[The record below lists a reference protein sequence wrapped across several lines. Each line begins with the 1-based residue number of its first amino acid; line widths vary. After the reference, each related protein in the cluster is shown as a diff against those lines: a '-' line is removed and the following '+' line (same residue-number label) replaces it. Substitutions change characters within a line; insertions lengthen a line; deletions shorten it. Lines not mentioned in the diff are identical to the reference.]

1 MRIQLINPNTCQGM
15 TDKIALCAQHIAL
28 PTTQITA
35 CSPEHGPETIECARD
50 EVLASAGLLD
60 VIRECEQETNKPDAY
75 IVACFGDPALDAAK
89 ELTEAPVLGIA
100 QAAFHAASLV
110 AHRFSVVTT
119 LARTIPTAEHLLQ
132 RYGLAE
138 RCCAIR
144 AIELPV
150 LALEQTDN
158 ATFQQLLAACRET
171 LHYDGAEAIV
181 LGCAGMSDLVSDLQ
195 SELGVPIIDGVTAA
209 VSLAESLHRL
219 SLSTSKVATY
229 APPPAKPFT
238 GRYQHWSAVAGK
250 ED

>member
-15 TDKIALCAQHIAL
+15 TDKIALCAEHIAL

-35 CSPEHGPETIECARD
+35 CSPPHGPETIECARD

-60 VIRECEQETNKPDAY
+60 VIKECEQEDSKPDGY

-89 ELTEAPVLGIA
+89 ELTDAPVIGIA
-100 QAAFHAASLV
+100 QAAFHTASLL

-119 LARTIPTAEHLLQ
+119 LSRTIPTAEHLLH
-132 RYGLAE
+132 RYGLAD

-150 LALEQTDN
+150 LALEQTDQ
-158 ATFQQLLAACRET
+158 ATFQQLVATCRES
-171 LHYDGAEAIV
+171 LRDDGAEAIV

-195 SELGVPIIDGVTAA
+195 SELGVPVIDGVTTA
-209 VSLAESLHRL
+209 VSLVEALHRL
-219 SLSTSKVATY
+219 SLSTSKIATY
-229 APPPAKPFT
+229 APPPAKHFT
-238 GRYQHWSAVAGK
+238 GRYQHWSDTTGK
-250 ED
+250 EK

>member
-1 MRIQLINPNTCQGM
+1 M
-15 TDKIALCAQHIAL
+15 
-28 PTTQITA
+28 
-35 CSPEHGPETIECARD
+35 
-50 EVLASAGLLD
+50 
-60 VIRECEQETNKPDAY
+60 
-75 IVACFGDPALDAAK
+75 
-89 ELTEAPVLGIA
+89 LGIA

-171 LHYDGAEAIV
+171 LHYDGAEASYLAVRVCQILFQTCRVNWVFRSSMV
-181 LGCAGMSDLVSDLQ
+181 LPQ
-195 SELGVPIIDGVTAA
+195 
-209 VSLAESLHRL
+209 L
-219 SLSTSKVATY
+219 SA
-229 APPPAKPFT
+229 
-238 GRYQHWSAVAGK
+238 
-250 ED
+250 